1 MKRKEGEREESKHKT
16 NPFTLGNGK
25 YKNRT
30 CTWENT
36 NQSPHLICIFY
47 VEGKQFLLATLLDVD
62 GVCSAHNVSYIR
74 RQLKSNNTLHQ
85 IKNRKEKKKW
95 RKNNK
100 QFLFKFEA
108 YQTFYNATPVKKS
121 TQPGTHNWQLNIIL
135 CFLPLLLKT
144 IFICIIIICKGA
156 ACYTKKEHTRPRVDN
171 SHSSEKRSE
180 LRWNSQ
186 GGKK

>member
-1 MKRKEGEREESKHKT
+1 MQKKSCRNWKKTFMKRKEGEREESKHKT

-85 IKNRKEKKKW
+85 IKNRKEKKSGEKTT
-95 RKNNK
+95 NNF
-100 QFLFKFEA
+100 FL
-108 YQTFYNATPVKKS
+108 S
-121 TQPGTHNWQLNIIL
+121 
-135 CFLPLLLKT
+135 
-144 IFICIIIICKGA
+144 
-156 ACYTKKEHTRPRVDN
+156 
-171 SHSSEKRSE
+171 
-180 LRWNSQ
+180 LRLIKLFTMQ
-186 GGKK
+186 HQ